1 MAASGAAAIEVHGL
15 WKIFGLRPTTT
26 WPASPGTLPLR
37 GRGRAVLRPRRP
49 AVVSGFSRRAGSGM
63 GPAAGVTAVLAGT
76 MFGRV
81 TRGPAG
87 ARRPRGFP
95 RSSRTSSWKFS
106 RKKRIA

>member
-1 MAASGAAAIEVHGL
+1 MAASGAAAIEVHGPR
-15 WKIFGLRPTTT
+15 KISGPRPATT
-26 WPASPGTLPLR
+26 WPAAPGTFPLR
-37 GRGRAVLRPRRP
+37 GRGRALLRPRRP
-49 AVVSGFSRRAGSGM
+49 AAASGFSRRAGSGM
-63 GPAAGVTAVLAGT
+63 GLAAGVTAVLAGT

-87 ARRPRGFP
+87 ARRPRGSA